1 MKNLKQPAL
10 SEQLQIDMNALFAKY
25 RNVFVENQY
34 GKDILDDLKGRYVD
48 KSIVDFNTDG
58 EKMLA
63 KAAYN
68 QGAKDVV
75 DYIMKCIETSLQ

>member
-10 SEQLQIDMNALFAKY
+10 SEQLQIDMNVLFAKY

>member
-1 MKNLKQPAL
+1 MKKVKQPVL
-10 SEQLQIDMNALFAKY
+10 PEQVQMNINALFAKY